1 MRKIISF
8 IFITWFI
15 SCSGSRDIVLT
26 DFTKELISIYLND
39 SEHIQA
45 QKRKDEII
53 LISTTDSLYYTLLIF
68 SNNSKS
74 YKYET
79 FDFVGRTIYMGHSIK
94 AFGDKIPIFYSGN
107 NFVKQKRQ
115 DIPNMKEYDPSVWQV
130 SFYKDSSFCKMRT
143 YKTTPSENIADIEN
157 LAKKY
162 FKISRPSTNEIYQL
176 YEVETEPQFI
186 LGNDSLRQIITSN
199 FKRVKRAPM
208 QGKIPVVVDVLID
221 KHGIAKL
228 IGIRKS
234 SGDTVID
241 EEALK
246 VAKIICQYKF
256 IPATHRGETVETI
269 FPIMFLD
276 NDVKAKRNYI
286 LFTPNKR
293 N

>member
-15 SCSGSRDIVLT
+15 SCSGNRDIVLT

-115 DIPNMKEYDPSVWQV
+115 DIPNMKEYAPSVWQV

-276 NDVKAKRNYI
+276 NDVKAK
-286 LFTPNKR
+286 
-293 N
+293 

>member
-15 SCSGSRDIVLT
+15 SCSGNRDIVLT

-176 YEVETEPQFI
+176 YEVETETQFI
-186 LGNDSLRQIITSN
+186 LGNDYLMKIITSN
-199 FKRVKRAPM
+199 LIRV
-208 QGKIPVVVDVLID
+208 
-221 KHGIAKL
+221 
-228 IGIRKS
+228 
-234 SGDTVID
+234 
-241 EEALK
+241 
-246 VAKIICQYKF
+246 
-256 IPATHRGETVETI
+256 
-269 FPIMFLD
+269 
-276 NDVKAKRNYI
+276 
-286 LFTPNKR
+286 
-293 N
+293 

>member
-15 SCSGSRDIVLT
+15 SCSGNRDIVLT

-246 VAKIICQYKF
+246 VAEIICQYKF

-276 NDVKAKRNYI
+276 NDVKAK
-286 LFTPNKR
+286 
-293 N
+293 

>member
-15 SCSGSRDIVLT
+15 SCSGNRDIVLT

-107 NFVKQKRQ
+107 NFV
-115 DIPNMKEYDPSVWQV
+115 
-130 SFYKDSSFCKMRT
+130 KDSSFCKMRT

-276 NDVKAKRNYI
+276 NDVKAK
-286 LFTPNKR
+286 
-293 N
+293 

>member
-15 SCSGSRDIVLT
+15 SCSGNRDIVLT

-276 NDVKAKRNYI
+276 KDVKAK
-286 LFTPNKR
+286 
-293 N
+293 

>member
-15 SCSGSRDIVLT
+15 SCSGNRDIVLT

-130 SFYKDSSFCKMRT
+130 SFYKDSSFCRMRT

-276 NDVKAKRNYI
+276 NDVKAK
-286 LFTPNKR
+286 
-293 N
+293 

>member
-15 SCSGSRDIVLT
+15 SCSGNRDIVLT

-115 DIPNMKEYDPSVWQV
+115 DIPNMKEYDSSVWQV

-276 NDVKAKRNYI
+276 NDVKAK
-286 LFTPNKR
+286 
-293 N
+293 

>member
-15 SCSGSRDIVLT
+15 SCSGNRDIVLT

-162 FKISRPSTNEIYQL
+162 FKISRPSANEIYQL

-276 NDVKAKRNYI
+276 NDVKAK
-286 LFTPNKR
+286 
-293 N
+293 

>member
-1 MRKIISF
+1 MRKIISI

-15 SCSGSRDIVLT
+15 SCSGNRDIVLT

-276 NDVKAKRNYI
+276 NDVKAK
-286 LFTPNKR
+286 
-293 N
+293 

>member
-15 SCSGSRDIVLT
+15 SCSGNRDIVLT

-79 FDFVGRTIYMGHSIK
+79 Y
-94 AFGDKIPIFYSGN
+94 GDKIPIFYSGN

-276 NDVKAKRNYI
+276 NDVKAK
-286 LFTPNKR
+286 
-293 N
+293 

>member
-162 FKISRPSTNEIYQL
+162 FKISRPSTNEIYRL

-276 NDVKAKRNYI
+276 NDVKAK
-286 LFTPNKR
+286 
-293 N
+293 

>member
-15 SCSGSRDIVLT
+15 SCSGNRDIVLT
-26 DFTKELISIYLND
+26 EFTKELISIYLND

-276 NDVKAKRNYI
+276 NDVKAK
-286 LFTPNKR
+286 
-293 N
+293 

>member
-15 SCSGSRDIVLT
+15 SCSGNRDIVLT

-45 QKRKDEII
+45 QKRMDEII

-276 NDVKAKRNYI
+276 NDVKAK
-286 LFTPNKR
+286 
-293 N
+293 

>member
-15 SCSGSRDIVLT
+15 SCSGNRDIVLT

-221 KHGIAKL
+221 THGIAKL

-276 NDVKAKRNYI
+276 NDVKAK
-286 LFTPNKR
+286 
-293 N
+293 

>member
-15 SCSGSRDIVLT
+15 SCSRNRDIVLT

-276 NDVKAKRNYI
+276 NDVKAK
-286 LFTPNKR
+286 
-293 N
+293 

>member
-15 SCSGSRDIVLT
+15 SCSGNRDIVLT

-39 SEHIQA
+39 SEHIQV

-276 NDVKAKRNYI
+276 NDVKAK
-286 LFTPNKR
+286 
-293 N
+293 

>member
-15 SCSGSRDIVLT
+15 SCSGNRDIVLT

-269 FPIMFLD
+269 FHIMFLD
-276 NDVKAKRNYI
+276 NDVKAK
-286 LFTPNKR
+286 
-293 N
+293 

>member
-15 SCSGSRDIVLT
+15 SCSGNRDIVLT

-157 LAKKY
+157 LTKKY

-276 NDVKAKRNYI
+276 NDVKAK
-286 LFTPNKR
+286 
-293 N
+293 

>member
-15 SCSGSRDIVLT
+15 SCSGNRDIVLT

-45 QKRKDEII
+45 QKRKDERI

-276 NDVKAKRNYI
+276 NDVKAK
-286 LFTPNKR
+286 
-293 N
+293 

>member
-15 SCSGSRDIVLT
+15 SCSGNRDIVLT

-176 YEVETEPQFI
+176 NEVETEPQFI

-276 NDVKAKRNYI
+276 NDVKAK
-286 LFTPNKR
+286 
-293 N
+293 

>member
-15 SCSGSRDIVLT
+15 SCSGNRDIVLT

-130 SFYKDSSFCKMRT
+130 SFNKDSSFCKMRT

-162 FKISRPSTNEIYQL
+162 LKISRPSTNEIYQL

-234 SGDTVID
+234 SGDSVID
-241 EEALK
+241 EEALN

-276 NDVKAKRNYI
+276 NDVKAK
-286 LFTPNKR
+286 
-293 N
+293 

>member
-8 IFITWFI
+8 IFITRFI
-15 SCSGSRDIVLT
+15 SCSGNRDIVLT

-276 NDVKAKRNYI
+276 NDVKAK
-286 LFTPNKR
+286 
-293 N
+293 

>member
-15 SCSGSRDIVLT
+15 SCSGNRDIVLT
-26 DFTKELISIYLND
+26 DFTKDLISINLND

-276 NDVKAKRNYI
+276 NDVKAK
-286 LFTPNKR
+286 
-293 N
+293 

>member
-15 SCSGSRDIVLT
+15 SCSGNRDIVLT

-199 FKRVKRAPM
+199 FKRVKRAPT

-276 NDVKAKRNYI
+276 NDVKAK
-286 LFTPNKR
+286 
-293 N
+293 

>member
-15 SCSGSRDIVLT
+15 SCSGNRDIVLT

-94 AFGDKIPIFYSGN
+94 ASGDKTPIFYSGN

-276 NDVKAKRNYI
+276 NDVKAK
-286 LFTPNKR
+286 
-293 N
+293 

>member
-15 SCSGSRDIVLT
+15 SCSGNRDIVLT

-208 QGKIPVVVDVLID
+208 EGKIPVVVDVLID

-276 NDVKAKRNYI
+276 NDVKAK
-286 LFTPNKR
+286 
-293 N
+293 

>member
-15 SCSGSRDIVLT
+15 SCSGNRDIVLT

-221 KHGIAKL
+221 NHGIAKL

-276 NDVKAKRNYI
+276 NDVKAK
-286 LFTPNKR
+286 
-293 N
+293 

>member
-15 SCSGSRDIVLT
+15 SCSENRDIVLT

-45 QKRKDEII
+45 PKRKDEII
-53 LISTTDSLYYTLLIF
+53 LISTTDSLYYTLSIF

-79 FDFVGRTIYMGHSIK
+79 YYFVGRTIYMGHSIK

-107 NFVKQKRQ
+107 NFVKQKKQ

-130 SFYKDSSFCKMRT
+130 SFYKDGSFCKMRT

-199 FKRVKRAPM
+199 FKRVKKAPM
-208 QGKIPVVVDVLID
+208 QGKIPVIVDVLID

-246 VAKIICQYKF
+246 VAEIICQYKF

-276 NDVKAKRNYI
+276 NDIKAK
-286 LFTPNKR
+286 
-293 N
+293 

>member
-157 LAKKY
+157 LVKKY

-276 NDVKAKRNYI
+276 NDVKAK
-286 LFTPNKR
+286 
-293 N
+293 

>member
-15 SCSGSRDIVLT
+15 SCSGNRDIVLT

-246 VAKIICQYKF
+246 VAKIICQHKF

-276 NDVKAKRNYI
+276 NDVKAK
-286 LFTPNKR
+286 
-293 N
+293 

>member
-8 IFITWFI
+8 IFIAWFI
-15 SCSGSRDIVLT
+15 SCSGNRDIVLT

-276 NDVKAKRNYI
+276 NDVKAK
-286 LFTPNKR
+286 
-293 N
+293 

>member
-15 SCSGSRDIVLT
+15 SCSGNRDIVLT

-176 YEVETEPQFI
+176 YEVETEPQFF

-276 NDVKAKRNYI
+276 NDVKAK
-286 LFTPNKR
+286 
-293 N
+293 

>member
-15 SCSGSRDIVLT
+15 SCSGNRDIVLT

-256 IPATHRGETVETI
+256 IPATHQGETVETI

-276 NDVKAKRNYI
+276 NDVKAK
-286 LFTPNKR
+286 
-293 N
+293 

>member
-15 SCSGSRDIVLT
+15 SCSGNRDIVLT

-256 IPATHRGETVETI
+256 IAATHRGETVETI

-276 NDVKAKRNYI
+276 NDVKAK
-286 LFTPNKR
+286 
-293 N
+293 

>member
-15 SCSGSRDIVLT
+15 SCLGNRDIVLT

-276 NDVKAKRNYI
+276 NDVKAK
-286 LFTPNKR
+286 
-293 N
+293 

>member
-15 SCSGSRDIVLT
+15 SCSGNRDIVLT

-39 SEHIQA
+39 PEHIQA

-276 NDVKAKRNYI
+276 NDVKAK
-286 LFTPNKR
+286 
-293 N
+293 

>member
-15 SCSGSRDIVLT
+15 SCSGNRDIVLT

-256 IPATHRGETVETI
+256 IPATHRGETVEII

-276 NDVKAKRNYI
+276 NDVKAK
-286 LFTPNKR
+286 
-293 N
+293 

>member
-15 SCSGSRDIVLT
+15 SCSGNRDIVLT

-221 KHGIAKL
+221 KQGIAKL
-228 IGIRKS
+228 IGIRQS

-276 NDVKAKRNYI
+276 NDVKAK
-286 LFTPNKR
+286 
-293 N
+293 